1 LRRDDGKSIA
11 LKERSY
17 NSCRP
22 HGFIF
27 IPLARSPHL
36 VQTPRMT
43 IHPFRLL
50 FIGAFVLAASACGF
64 HLRDALKLPP
74 DLGQVRVVARDPY
87 SPLAQSLTNSLER
100 AGANMAGENVRNA
113 AVLRIL
119 SEKWASTPISV
130 DQFGR
135 AQEYTLRYA
144 AVFRLDRADGSV
156 AVPQQAIEL
165 GRDYVSAPRTSTGT
179 ESERE
184 ILARELQREMAAS
197 ILRRIDAATRSLAVS
212 APEASAPEAAD
223 DAATDAIEDAST
235 DDTAGDEPAPAPEQP

>member
-1 LRRDDGKSIA
+1 
-11 LKERSY
+11 
-17 NSCRP
+17 
-22 HGFIF
+22 
-27 IPLARSPHL
+27 
-36 VQTPRMT
+36 MT

-50 FIGAFVLAASACGF
+50 FIGAFVLATSACGF

-100 AGANMAGENVRNA
+100 AGANMAGENTTDA

-165 GRDYVSAPRTSTGT
+165 GRDYVSAPTTSTGT

-197 ILRRIDAATRSLAVS
+197 ILRRIDAATRSTASS
-212 APEASAPEAAD
+212 APETAN
-223 DAATDAIEDAST
+223 DAATDAIDEATT
-235 DDTAGDEPAPAPEQP
+235 DDTAGDEPTPAPEQP

>member
-1 LRRDDGKSIA
+1 
-11 LKERSY
+11 
-17 NSCRP
+17 
-22 HGFIF
+22 
-27 IPLARSPHL
+27 
-36 VQTPRMT
+36 MT

-50 FIGAFVLAASACGF
+50 FIGAFVLVTSACGF

-100 AGANMAGENVRNA
+100 AGANMAGENAADA

-135 AQEYTLRYA
+135 AQEFTLRYA

-165 GRDYVSAPRTSTGT
+165 GRDYVSAPTTSTGT

-184 ILARELQREMAAS
+184 ILARELQREMASS
-197 ILRRIDAATRSLAVS
+197 ILRRIDAATRSTAY
-212 APEASAPEAAD
+212 APETAN
-223 DAATDAIEDAST
+223 DAATDAIDETTT
-235 DDTAGDEPAPAPEQP
+235 DDTAGDEPVPAPEQP